1 MREDGMINRKMM
13 YSAAF
18 YFVFIMIVGAL
29 SIGLIL
35 ANKQA
40 SAQNQGAAALAP
52 NFVFNNHTY
61 PFTYVASNLS
71 AWESGLMNKTVS
83 NSTFELFDFHT
94 TGIYPFWMKDT
105 YYPLD
110 IIWVNGSNVTYV
122 ASAIPCSTYS
132 SAQTNCTIY
141 NNYSQGHL
149 ADYVIEAASGFA
161 NRTDLKAGDRIAITT

>member
-1 MREDGMINRKMM
+1 MINRKIM

-18 YFVFIMIVGAL
+18 YFAFIIIVGAL

-40 SAQNQGAAALAP
+40 AAQNQPP

-71 AWESGLMNKTVS
+71 AQESGLMNKTVG

-94 TGIYPFWMKDT
+94 PAVYPFWMKDT
-105 YYPLD
+105 YYSLD
-110 IIWVNGSNVTYV
+110 IIWINGSNVTYV
-122 ASAIPCSTYS
+122 ANAIPCSTYS
-132 SAQTNCTIY
+132 SGQTNCTIY
-141 NNYSQGHL
+141 NNYSQGHV
-149 ADYVIEAASGFA
+149 ADYVIEAAAGFA
-161 NRTDLKAGDRIAITT
+161 NRTGLKVGDRVEITT